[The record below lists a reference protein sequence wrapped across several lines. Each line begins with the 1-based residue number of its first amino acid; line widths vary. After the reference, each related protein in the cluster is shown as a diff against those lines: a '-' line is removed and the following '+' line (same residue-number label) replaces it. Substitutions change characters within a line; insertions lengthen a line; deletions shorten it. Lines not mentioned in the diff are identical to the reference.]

1 MRIGSTSTRRVFT
14 SRRSAGQ
21 ELASKILELDA
32 QRHGAR
38 GPDALPPILDGS
50 MPPVVLAL
58 PRGGVPV
65 GFEVASALRAP
76 LDVLLARK
84 IGAPG
89 NPELGMGAIAEGG
102 VRVLSEEIMRGL
114 LVSEEELEHS
124 ASTAEAEL
132 RRRVRLYRGERP
144 PIALEGRTAIV
155 VDDGLATGGTARAAI
170 RAAKRRGAARV
181 LLAVPVGAQS
191 TVEAL
196 ALEADEVICLLE
208 PEPMWA
214 IGMWYSD
221 FSQVPDN
228 EVLTLL
234 ADARARVAASGP
246 GGGGAA
252 AAGPP
257 EHDQAA
263 DPQSPVAGSLSPAA
277 GPQAAAADPQVSQQ
291 VRIPYENGLSALGDL
306 TIPDGC
312 RCLVLFA
319 HGSGSSRASPR
330 NRQVAAALNAQG
342 IGTLLFDLLTVEEER
357 QRAKVFDIPLLA
369 SRLEQATLWAR
380 AQPELALLPIG
391 YFGASTGAAAALLA
405 AADLNGQIGAVVSR
419 GGRPDLAA
427 SRLHDVKVPVLL
439 IVGGADAV
447 VLDLNRQALRRL
459 DGQGELK
466 VIPGATHLF
475 EEPGALDEVARLAG
489 EWLARHLGPGVSS
502 RN

>member
-1 MRIGSTSTRRVFT
+1 MRIGSTRRVFAN
-14 SRRSAGQ
+14 RRAAGR
-21 ELASKILELDA
+21 ELAAKIVELDA

-38 GPDALPPILDGS
+38 GPDALPPIIDS
-50 MPPVVLAL
+50 SAPPVVLAL

-65 GFEVASALRAP
+65 GFEVAAALHAP

-102 VRVLSEEIMRGL
+102 VRVLSEDILRGL
-114 LVSEEELEHS
+114 LVSQEELEHS
-124 ASTAEAEL
+124 AGTAEAEM

-144 PIALEGRTAIV
+144 PVPLEGRTAIV

-196 ALEADEVICLLE
+196 SLEADEVICLLE

-214 IGMWYSD
+214 IGMWYRD

-234 ADARARVAASGP
+234 ADAQQQVVGTGP
-246 GGGGAA
+246 DNGAA
-252 AAGPP
+252 APDQPP
-257 EHDQAA
+257 ESRPVV
-263 DPQSPVAGSLSPAA
+263 DPPG
-277 GPQAAAADPQVSQQ
+277 SQQ
-291 VRIPYENGLSALGDL
+291 VRIPYENGFSAPGDL
-306 TIPDGC
+306 TIPEDC
-312 RCLVLFA
+312 RGLVLFA

-330 NRQVAAALNAQG
+330 NRQVATALNTRG
-342 IGTLLFDLLTVEEER
+342 IATLLFDLLTTDEER
-357 QRAKVFDIPLLA
+357 QRTKVFDIPLLA
-369 SRLEQATLWAR
+369 ARLEQATLWAH
-380 AQPELALLPIG
+380 AQPELAQLPIG
-391 YFGASTGAAAALLA
+391 YFGASTGAAAALLG
-405 AADLNGQIGAVVSR
+405 AADLNGQVGAVVSR

-427 SRLHDVKVPVLL
+427 PRLEDVKVPVLL

-447 VLDLNRQALRRL
+447 VLDLNKQALRRL
-459 DGQGELK
+459 DGLGELK

-489 EWLARHLGPGVSS
+489 EWLVRHLGSGAM
-502 RN
+502 RRD